1 MLLLSH
7 LRVTVLGKP
16 RNRNF
21 HLNLLMLFYLEIE
34 KKKKQQKGNTDF
46 FFLKKHAKTLGN
58 VELLKQISE
67 PPLEHFLND
76 VLLGN

>member
-7 LRVTVLGKP
+7 LRVTLLGKP

-21 HLNLLMLFYLEIE
+21 HLNLLMLFSLEIE
-34 KKKKQQKGNTDF
+34 KKKSNKKETQIF
-46 FFLKKHAKTLGN
+46 FFFKHAKTLGN

-67 PPLEHFLND
+67 P
-76 VLLGN
+76 LL